1 VLLSGVFHKMA
12 SHMVRRGALIL
23 CALGQVSADALSSR
37 QSTDNQTSPY
47 ADAVSKY
54 VDSIS
59 ETLWPINTE
68 IHENPELQYEE
79 VKAHDLLTSFL
90 ESQDGWNVTRSAY
103 NISTAFTAVF
113 QGNGDGPVVSFNA
126 EYGEYRTMVI
136 AFINRS
142 AC

>member
-1 VLLSGVFHKMA
+1 MAMQILSGFT
-12 SHMVRRGALIL
+12 LIL
-23 CALGQVSADALSSR
+23 CAFGQVSGHSLSPR
-37 QSTDNQTSPY
+37 QSSDNGTSPY
-47 ADAVSKY
+47 SDAVSKY

-103 NISTAFTAVF
+103 NIGTAFTAVF

-126 EYGEYRTMVI
+126 EYGESHISQVS
-136 AFINRS
+136 INIS
-142 AC
+142 VS

>member
-1 VLLSGVFHKMA
+1 MA
-12 SHMVRRGALIL
+12 FQMLRTRALIL
-23 CALGQVSADALSSR
+23 CALGQVSANALSSR

-47 ADAVSKY
+47 TDAVSKY

-68 IHENPELQYEE
+68 IHDNPELQYEE
-79 VKAHDLLTSFL
+79 VKAHELLTSFL

-126 EYGEYRTMVI
+126 EYGQSHRTLDLSTNLHADV
-136 AFINRS
+136 
-142 AC
+142 

>member
-1 VLLSGVFHKMA
+1 MA
-12 SHMVRRGALIL
+12 SQMVRRCALTL
-23 CALGQVSADALSSR
+23 CAIGQVSAHALSSR

-47 ADAVSKY
+47 TDAVSKY

-113 QGNGDGPVVSFNA
+113 QGSGEGPVVSFNA
-126 EYGEYRTMVI
+126 EYGKYHRPKASSRASMLTFVPVQMH
-136 AFINRS
+136 
-142 AC
+142 

>member
-1 VLLSGVFHKMA
+1 MA
-12 SHMVRRGALIL
+12 SRILGRCTLIL
-23 CALGQVSADALSSR
+23 CALGQISAHELSSR

-47 ADAVSKY
+47 TDAVSKY

-68 IHENPELQYEE
+68 IHDNPELQYEE
-79 VKAHDLLTSFL
+79 FKAHDLLTSFL
-90 ESQDGWNVTRSAY
+90 ESEDGWNVTRSAY

-126 EYGEYRTMVI
+126 EYGKSQRRLT
-136 AFINRS
+136 FIKRS
-142 AC
+142 IY

>member
-1 VLLSGVFHKMA
+1 MA
-12 SHMVRRGALIL
+12 WQILCRRTLIL
-23 CALGQVSADALSSR
+23 NALGQVSVHALSSR

-47 ADAVSKY
+47 TDAVSKY

-68 IHENPELQYEE
+68 IHDNPELQYEE

-90 ESQDGWNVTRSAY
+90 ESQEGWNVTQSAY

-126 EYGEYRTMVI
+126 EYGKSQRVRS
-136 AFINRS
+136 FIKIP

>member
-1 VLLSGVFHKMA
+1 M
-12 SHMVRRGALIL
+12 
-23 CALGQVSADALSSR
+23 
-37 QSTDNQTSPY
+37 
-47 ADAVSKY
+47 SKY

-68 IHENPELQYEE
+68 IHDNPELQYEE
-79 VKAHDLLTSFL
+79 VRAHDLLTSFL
-90 ESQDGWNVTRSAY
+90 ESEDGWNVTRSAY

-126 EYGEYRTMVI
+126 EYGKSSNDLCLIRKL
-136 AFINRS
+136 

>member
-1 VLLSGVFHKMA
+1 MA
-12 SHMVRRGALIL
+12 TQILRRCALIL
-23 CALGQVSADALSSR
+23 CAFGQASAHSLSPR
-37 QSTDNQTSPY
+37 QSSDNETSPY
-47 ADAVSKY
+47 SDAVSKY

-103 NISTAFTAVF
+103 NISTAFIAVF
-113 QGNGDGPVVSFNA
+113 QGDGDGPVVSFNA
-126 EYGEYRTMVI
+126 EYGKSQRT
-136 AFINRS
+136 
-142 AC
+142 